1 MSFTLFSPWWLETLR
16 ATPRRIVHA
25 GAMAAAVIGFV
36 ALTHGH
42 GIGSSGIAVAY
53 GEAVRYSVAPAE
65 LGRVAH
71 LLVHVG
77 QQVHAGEPLAVL
89 DGRELAAERDTAR
102 AALAQLEAKVVAQ
115 IQDEEL
121 QVTRSELSL
130 LKARA
135 AERGDRAQLEEIGQ
149 RVKRLDELL
158 AQQMITA
165 SAAENARETQQLLA
179 ARVSTFDEARLH
191 GQAGLSDGEARA
203 RDHGRAVELHV
214 EPARRA
220 VQVQEALLRQ
230 LDLRT
235 EQLTLRAPDDGTVTW
250 LTHRPGEIVS
260 AGTEVVALVCGR
272 ADVVLA
278 QLPEGMADRVSVG
291 QRVTVRPKDAWSSA
305 RYGHIVELA
314 PEVDEMPVRARPSP
328 AISAWGRRATVQL
341 DPGGGQ
347 VLPGQAFSVSLD

>member
-16 ATPRRIVHA
+16 ATPRRIVHV
-25 GAMAAAVIGFV
+25 GFMAAAVIGFV

-42 GIGSSGIAVAY
+42 GIGSSGTAVAY
-53 GEAVRYSVAPAE
+53 GEAMRYSVAPVE
-65 LGRVAH
+65 LGRVAQV
-71 LLVHVG
+71 LVHVG
-77 QQVHAGEPLAVL
+77 QQVRAGEALAVL

-115 IQDEEL
+115 MQEDEL
-121 QVTRSELSL
+121 QVTRSELSV

-135 AERGDRAQLEEIGQ
+135 ADRGDRAQLEEVGQ
-149 RVKRLDELL
+149 RVKRLDDLL

-165 SAAENARETQQLLA
+165 SAAESAREKQQELA
-179 ARVSTFDEARLH
+179 ARVSTFDEARLR
-191 GQAGLSDGEARA
+191 GQAGLSDGKAGA
-203 RDHGRAVELHV
+203 RDHGRALELHV

-235 EQLTLRAPDDGTVTW
+235 EQLTLRAPVDGTVTV
-250 LTHRPGEIVS
+250 LTHRPGEVVS

-272 ADVVLA
+272 ADVLLA
-278 QLPEGMADRVSVG
+278 ELPEGMADRVSVG
-291 QRVTVRPKDAWSSA
+291 QRVTVRPRDAFGGA
-305 RYGHIVELA
+305 RSGRIIELA

-341 DPGGGQ
+341 EAGGQ
-347 VLPGQAFSVSLD
+347 VLPGQAFSVSVD